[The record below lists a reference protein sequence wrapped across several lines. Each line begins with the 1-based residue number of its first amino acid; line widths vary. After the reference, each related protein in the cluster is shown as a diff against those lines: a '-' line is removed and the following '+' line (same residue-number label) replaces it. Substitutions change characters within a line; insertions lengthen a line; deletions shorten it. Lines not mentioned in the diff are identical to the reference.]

1 MSESPSSTDNRAKTV
16 ALLGFILQLISFV
29 VLVVVA
35 MSSASD
41 AVATVA
47 RFFIIGLPIW
57 LVLFLVFRQ
66 TQRVD
71 AEKLETEEL
80 RRAQDSG
87 ASAAIFEVGDEN
99 LLIERSRLK
108 WFVRWLLPS
117 VTVLLSLILLVGQFL
132 FWDWSLGDAFASD
145 GLGRTVD
152 PTMIMWFV
160 IGVGFFNFLYAR
172 YAITLARLPDW
183 RLLRAGAS
191 CMAGNALV
199 CLGLA
204 IALMAGT
211 TIGWTEPLLAYL
223 VRVVLLVLGLEFAAN
238 FVFDFYR
245 PRTSDRIPRPSF
257 ESRLLS
263 LIGEPGGIAKSIAD
277 AINYQFGFEVSSTWF
292 YKLLQRWLFPI
303 VVVTCVAVLGL
314 TSVIIVDSGEQVVV
328 ERFGRVLGGA
338 TAKLEPGIHLK
349 WPFPIDIVYRAPS
362 NRISELVLGEAEE
375 HGEHDE
381 HAGRAILWTE
391 AHDYVPELLLLVA
404 SPKDQDDTEPLPSS
418 DGDWSD
424 GETDGASESVAV
436 SLLEVRVPIEYRIKD
451 IRKFLYR
458 YQEPVKVL
466 ESVAYQYLSD
476 YAASV
481 DLDELMGPGRAG
493 FNRRLHEQLQARLD
507 QPDLDLG
514 INIVF
519 VGMRS
524 AHPPAR
530 DGVADTFQAVIS
542 AEIKKGA
549 MVGVAESEALRILT
563 AVAGSKRRADELDAA
578 IVKRDELRALP
589 NPDAKNSKEL
599 REAEQSV
606 EDLVM
611 GNPIK
616 RIAPLSGAAAA
627 LIEEAKGKATGVISN
642 ASNKVRAFATEVAA
656 YEAAPRLYKQRKILE
671 KFEGISEIRKFLI
684 VGDPSDVLLIYNT
697 NEEGG
702 LDAVLKEAIDDGK

>member
-29 VLVVVA
+29 VLAMVA
-35 MSSASD
+35 MLSESD

-47 RFFIIGLPIW
+47 RFFVIGLPIW
-57 LVLFLVFRQ
+57 LVLFLVFKQ

-99 LLIERSRLK
+99 LLIERSRLR
-108 WFVRWLLPS
+108 WIVRWLLPS
-117 VTVLLSLILLVGQFL
+117 VTVILSLILLVGEFL
-132 FWDWSLGDAFASD
+132 FWDWSLKDAFASG
-145 GLGRTVD
+145 GLRRTED
-152 PTMIMWFV
+152 PKLMMWFV

-211 TIGWTEPLLAYL
+211 AIWWTEPLIAYI

-257 ESRLLS
+257 DSRLLS
-263 LIGEPGGIAKSIAD
+263 LVGESGGIAKSVAD

-303 VVVTCVAVLGL
+303 LVTTCVAVLGL
-314 TSVIIVDSGEQVVV
+314 TSVVIVDSGEQVVV
-328 ERFGRVLGGA
+328 ERFGRVLGGS

-349 WPFPIDIVYRAPS
+349 WPFPIDVVYRAPS
-362 NRISELVLGEAEE
+362 NRISDLVLGDAA
-375 HGEHDE
+375 EHDE
-381 HAGRAILWTE
+381 HPGRAILWTE

-404 SPKDQDDTEPLPSS
+404 SPKDEDDTESPPSS
-418 DGDWSD
+418 DGTWSD
-424 GETDGASESVAV
+424 DHSDVVGESVAV
-436 SLLEVRVPIEYRIKD
+436 SLLEVRVQIEYRIKD

-458 YQEPVKVL
+458 HQEPIKVL

-476 YAASV
+476 YAAGV
-481 DLDELMGPGRAG
+481 DLDELMGPGRAD
-493 FNRRLHEQLQARLD
+493 FNQRLHERLQARLD

-514 INIVF
+514 INIIF

-524 AHPPAR
+524 AHPPAK

-542 AEIKKGA
+542 AEVKKGA
-549 MVGVAESEALRILT
+549 LIGAAESEALRILT
-563 AVAGSKRRADELDAA
+563 TVAGSKRRADELDAA
-578 IVKRDELRALP
+578 IVKRDTLRAQP
-589 NPDAKNSKEL
+589 NPDAEASEALKE
-599 REAEQSV
+599 AKQNV
-606 EDLVM
+606 EDLLV
-611 GNPIK
+611 GNSMK

-627 LIEEAKGKATGVISN
+627 LIERAKGKATEVISN
-642 ASNKVRAFATEVAA
+642 ASNKVRAFSTEVAA

-671 KFEGISEIRKFLI
+671 TFEGISEIRKFLI
-684 VGDPSDVLLIYNT
+684 AGDPSDVLLIYNT

-702 LDAVLKEAIDDGK
+702 LDAVLREAVDEGK

>member
-1 MSESPSSTDNRAKTV
+1 
-16 ALLGFILQLISFV
+16 LI
-29 VLVVVA
+29 
-35 MSSASD
+35 
-41 AVATVA
+41 
-47 RFFIIGLPIW
+47 
-57 LVLFLVFRQ
+57 
-66 TQRVD
+66 
-71 AEKLETEEL
+71 
-80 RRAQDSG
+80 
-87 ASAAIFEVGDEN
+87 
-99 LLIERSRLK
+99 
-108 WFVRWLLPS
+108 
-117 VTVLLSLILLVGQFL
+117 
-132 FWDWSLGDAFASD
+132 
-145 GLGRTVD
+145 
-152 PTMIMWFV
+152 
-160 IGVGFFNFLYAR
+160 
-172 YAITLARLPDW
+172 
-183 RLLRAGAS
+183 
-191 CMAGNALV
+191 
-199 CLGLA
+199 
-204 IALMAGT
+204 
-211 TIGWTEPLLAYL
+211 AYI
-223 VRVVLLVLGLEFAAN
+223 VRVALLVLGLEFAAN

-257 ESRLLS
+257 DSRLLS
-263 LIGEPGGIAKSIAD
+263 LVGESGGIAKSVAD

-328 ERFGRVLGGA
+328 ERFGRVLGEP

-362 NRISELVLGEAEE
+362 NRISDLVLGDAA
-375 HGEHDE
+375 EHDE
-381 HAGRAILWTE
+381 HPGRAILWTE

-404 SPKDQDDTEPLPSS
+404 SPKDEDDTESPPSS
-418 DGDWSD
+418 NGIWSGDHSD
-424 GETDGASESVAV
+424 VVGESVAV
-436 SLLEVRVPIEYRIKD
+436 SLLEVRVQIEYRIKD

-458 YQEPVKVL
+458 HQEPIKVL

-476 YAASV
+476 YAAGV
-481 DLDELMGPGRAG
+481 DLDELMGPGRAD

-524 AHPPAR
+524 AHPPAK

-549 MVGVAESEALRILT
+549 MIGAAESEALRILT

-578 IVKRDELRALP
+578 IVKRDELRVLL
-589 NPDAKNSKEL
+589 NPDAKNSRAL
-599 REAEQSV
+599 RAAEQSV

-627 LIEEAKGKATGVISN
+627 LIERAKGKATEVISN
-642 ASNKVRAFATEVAA
+642 ASNKVRAFSTEVAA